1 MNLPSKL
8 IENAVNEVA
17 KLPGIGKKSALRLVM
32 HLLKQD
38 VPFTEDLADA
48 LMTLRKG
55 IKYCSKCFNIADED
69 LCNICLSK
77 NRDTKTICVVE
88 TFKEL
93 IAIENTAQYKGLY
106 HVLGGLISP
115 IENISPEQLQI
126 DSLVKRIEQEN
137 IQEVILALAT
147 SMEGDTTAFY
157 LTKKLKEFPIK
168 ITTLARGLPVGGELE
183 YTDEITLGRSIQTR
197 IVYQ

>member
-38 VPFTEDLADA
+38 VPFTENLADA
-48 LMTLRKG
+48 LITLRKE